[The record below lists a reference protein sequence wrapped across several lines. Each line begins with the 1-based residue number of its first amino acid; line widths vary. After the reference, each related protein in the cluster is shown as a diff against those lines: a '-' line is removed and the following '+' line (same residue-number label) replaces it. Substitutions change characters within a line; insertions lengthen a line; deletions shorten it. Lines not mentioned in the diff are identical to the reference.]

1 MADLTTSAAIDAFM
15 DADTVPLARAALGL
29 GGTLAV
35 FSAMDNQPP
44 ASAFATFDTRNAIA
58 VLDFDDSSEESAIFV
73 GAIPEGAILASGLTI
88 RIHWAA
94 TTATS
99 GNVRWGAALMR
110 GNTDIDSDS
119 FDTAVEAHSAANGTS
134 GIITITEI
142 TLTTIDSIAAG
153 DSYRLK
159 IYRDVSDTTN
169 DTVTG
174 DAELVAVEVRSV
186 A

>member
-1 MADLTTSAAIDAFM
+1 MADLTTSAGIDAFM
-15 DADTVPLARAALGL
+15 DADTVPLARNALGL

-58 VLDFDDSSEESAIFV
+58 VLDFDDSTEEAAIFV
-73 GAIPEGAILASGLTI
+73 GTIPEGTILTSGLKV
-88 RIHWAA
+88 RIHWSA

-110 GNTDIDSDS
+110 GDTDLDADS

-134 GIITITEI
+134 GIITVTEI
-142 TLTTIDSIAAG
+142 TLTTIDSVAAG
-153 DSYRLK
+153 DSYRIK
-159 IYRDVSDTTN
+159 VYRDVSDTTN

-174 DAELVAVEVRSV
+174 DAELIAVELRSV